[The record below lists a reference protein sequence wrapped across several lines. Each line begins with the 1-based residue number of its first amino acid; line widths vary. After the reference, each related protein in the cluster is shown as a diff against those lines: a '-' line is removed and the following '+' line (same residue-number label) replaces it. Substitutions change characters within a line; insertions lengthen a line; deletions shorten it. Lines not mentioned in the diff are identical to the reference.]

1 MEVLVAALSP
11 TAIPD
16 KEALRAFVRSTSGQA
31 SSGSACI
38 VSVRAHSR
46 VRNGKPE
53 QVAAYMR
60 TNPDCGNAT
69 PAVIPVM
76 ARRPGPS
83 DDPRGKPP
91 LAEGGVGGGVPRG
104 DIGPRGPSL
113 GSPPGRG
120 AARPDSGRST
130 PAPRVEQTPQNRHT
144 PSGQTD
150 PTRSTLTA
158 EPQGL
163 LDRFAGRGQQVGP
176 QRVGTP
182 GSKERFDT
190 GGEIIGVYRDPGS
203 GRAVPTTRG
212 IIHYSSRGA
221 HIVPSRPN
229 GWSGE

>member
-1 MEVLVAALSP
+1 MAALSP

-16 KEALRAFVRSTSGQA
+16 KEAIRAFVRSTAGQA
-31 SSGSACI
+31 SPSGACI
-38 VSVRAHSR
+38 VSVRAHTR

-53 QVAAYMR
+53 QVAAYTR
-60 TNPDCGNAT
+60 GNPDCGNEL

-76 ARRPGPS
+76 ARRPGPF

-91 LAEGGVGGGVPRG
+91 LTEGGVGGGVPRG

-113 GSPPGRG
+113 GSAPGRG
-120 AARPDSGRST
+120 AARPDSGTS
-130 PAPRVEQTPQNRHT
+130 PAVPRVERTTQDRHT
-144 PSGQTD
+144 PGRQTD

-163 LDRFAGRGQQVGP
+163 LDRFAGRGQPVGS

-190 GGEIIGVYRDPGS
+190 GGEVIGIYRDPTT
-203 GRAVPTTRG
+203 GRAAPTTRG
-212 IIHYSSRGA
+212 IIHYSGRGA
-221 HIVPSRPN
+221 HIVPARPN
-229 GWSGE
+229 GWSNQ